1 MEPENMLFLVNSRI
15 PQGVSREQV
24 VEYLTR
30 PVAKEAWGLIKSG
43 VIAHWMFKVGDQPGI
58 AFVMDCASLE
68 QARELVDA
76 SSMVRDGVLEF
87 EIDRV
92 NHFPRFA

>member
-1 MEPENMLFLVNSRI
+1 
-15 PQGVSREQV
+15 V